1 MNLIIKKL
9 TFFTLPQLLLASLI
23 TVIPIQITAS
33 TKANAT
39 GSCDSYGSVSQ
50 NTGSG
55 FVTTTFTLTS
65 AANNSG
71 NSSSCTYTVPT
82 GVTQVEFLVVGGGGG
97 GIAVGGTGGSGA
109 VYIFY

>member
-39 GSCDSYGSVSQ
+39 GSCYANGSVAQSSA
-50 NTGSG
+50 SG

-71 NSSSCTYTVPT
+71 NLSSCTYTVACVLSSARQQT
-82 GVTQVEFLVVGGGGG
+82 SW
-97 GIAVGGTGGSGA
+97 ICR
-109 VYIFY
+109 